1 MPAGFDAAMW
11 RIVSLV
17 IRRILVGL
25 AAIAVSLGWL
35 QLAPAFGFPVTAP
48 AAMLDR
54 MLGPHREAG
63 LAGWALLLVGELAL
77 TAGYFLIVE
86 GRTHGAAAPFA
97 YAVGAWLLTGAV
109 LMPLIGL
116 MQGTPPVSDPLAMH
130 ANFFMLNLG
139 PGAAAEA
146 LIGWLLFGAVLAGG
160 RNLQVNP
167 KVFGVAAGAAAL
179 AAAIALAVPV
189 LVARTNSNTVVEGR
203 VPSLPTGPAFI
214 SVLELPQPPGA
225 VLAPHPPHI
234 GGFVLDVSGT
244 ATMAVKG
251 TGVIDVGPGDAVF
264 LVLNVVHDH
273 ENRAAVPLA
282 IGLALVL
289 LGVTVWLVASRR
301 RRPAVLLI
309 AVLLFGGT
317 VATVDPL
324 MNHWYFIGVRP
335 AAMHGAGM
343 PVPAAHR
350 TFESQDLSGLGGS
363 PYLERLTHR
372 ALGSGESVQFNG
384 PAAIVVLDGQAS
396 VTTGGRTTDLSAES
410 GVTVAAGD
418 QASVRAGSGSARV
431 LVFEL
436 VRGG

>member
-1 MPAGFDAAMW
+1 MKK
-11 RIVSLV
+11 V
-17 IRRILVGL
+17 LVGL
-25 AAIAVSLGWL
+25 TAIAVSLGWL
-35 QLAPAFGFPVTAP
+35 QLAPSFGFPVTAP

-54 MLGPHREAG
+54 MLGAHREAG
-63 LAGWALLLVGELAL
+63 LGGWALLLIGELAL
-77 TAGYFLIVE
+77 TAGYFLLVE
-86 GRTHGAAAPFA
+86 GRAQGAVVPFA
-97 YAVGAWLLTGAV
+97 YAIGAWLVTGAV

-116 MQGTPPVSDPLAMH
+116 IQGAQLAFEPAAMH
-130 ANFFMLNLG
+130 ATFFMLNLG

-160 RNLQVNP
+160 KNLEVSP
-167 KVFGVAAGAAAL
+167 RAFGLAVGAAVL
-179 AAAIALAVPV
+179 GAAIALAAPA
-189 LVARTNSNTVVEGR
+189 LVARTNSNTVVEGV
-203 VPSLPTGPAFI
+203 VPSLPAAAFI

-234 GGFVLDVSGT
+234 GGFVLDTSGT
-244 ATMAVKG
+244 ATMAVKDQ
-251 TGVIDVGPGDAVF
+251 GVIDVGPGNAIF
-264 LVLNVVHDH
+264 LANLLPHDH

-282 IGLALVL
+282 IGLSLVL
-289 LGVTVWLVASRR
+289 LGLSVWLVASRG
-301 RRPAVLLI
+301 RRPAVLLT
-309 AVLLFGGT
+309 AALLVGGT

-324 MNHWYFIGVRP
+324 MNHWYFVGVRP

-350 TFESQDLSGLGGS
+350 TFESQDFSSLGSS

-372 ALGSGESVQFNG
+372 AIGPGESVQFNG

-396 VTTGGRTTDLSAES
+396 VTAGGRTTDLSAES

-418 QASVRAGSGSARV
+418 QATVRAGSGSAKV
-431 LVFEL
+431 LVLEL

>member
-1 MPAGFDAAMW
+1 MFD
-11 RIVSLV
+11 RL
-17 IRRILVGL
+17 
-25 AAIAVSLGWL
+25 LG
-35 QLAPAFGFPVTAP
+35 A
-48 AAMLDR
+48 
-54 MLGPHREAG
+54 HREAG
-63 LAGWALLLVGELAL
+63 LAGWALLLVGELAV

-86 GRTHGAAAPFA
+86 GRTHGPVAPFA
-97 YAVGAWLLTGAV
+97 YAVGVWLVTGAV

-116 MQGTPPVSDPLAMH
+116 LQGTPTVGDPLAMH

-139 PGAAAEA
+139 QGAAAEA

-160 RNLQVNP
+160 RNLQVTP
-167 KVFGVAAGAAAL
+167 KVFGVAVGAAVLAGAVAL
-179 AAAIALAVPV
+179 SVPA

-203 VPSLPTGPAFI
+203 VPSLPAGPAFI

-282 IGLALVL
+282 IGFGLVL
-289 LGVTVWLVASRR
+289 LGLTVWLVTSRGR
-301 RRPAVLLI
+301 GPAVLFI
-309 AVLLFGGT
+309 AALLVGGT

-324 MNHWYFIGVRP
+324 MNHWYFIGVRQ

-372 ALGSGESVQFNG
+372 TLGSGESFQFNG

-396 VTTGGRTTDLSAES
+396 VTAAGRTTDLSAGS
-410 GVTVAAGD
+410 GATIAAGD
-418 QASVRAGSGSARV
+418 HASVRAGSGSARV
-431 LVFEL
+431 LVLEL

>member
-1 MPAGFDAAMW
+1 M
-11 RIVSLV
+11 
-17 IRRILVGL
+17 RRILVGL
-25 AAIAVSLGWL
+25 TAIAVSLGWL

-48 AAMLDR
+48 AAMFDR
-54 MLGPHREAG
+54 LLGAHREAG
-63 LAGWALLLVGELAL
+63 LAGCALLLIGELAL
-77 TAGYFLIVE
+77 AAGYFLIVE
-86 GRTHGAAAPFA
+86 DRTHGAVAPFA
-97 YAVGAWLLTGAV
+97 YAIGAWLATGAV
-109 LMPLIGL
+109 VMPLIGVV
-116 MQGTPPVSDPLAMH
+116 QGTPPPSDPLAMH
-130 ANFFMLNLG
+130 ANFFMLSLG

-160 RNLQVNP
+160 RNLPVSS
-167 KVFGVAAGAAAL
+167 KAFGVALGASAL
-179 AAAIALAVPV
+179 AAAVALSVPA

-244 ATMAVKG
+244 ATMEIKG
-251 TGVIDVGPGDAVF
+251 TGVIEASPGDAVF

-282 IGLALVL
+282 IGLGVIL
-289 LGVTVWLVASRR
+289 LGLTVWLVASRG

-309 AVLLFGGT
+309 SVLLVGGT

-363 PYLERLTHR
+363 PYLERLTYR
-372 ALGSGESVQFNG
+372 ALGSGESVLFNG
-384 PAAIVVLDGQAS
+384 PAAIVILDGQAS
-396 VTTGGRTTDLSAES
+396 VTAGGRTTDVSAQS

-418 QASVRAGSGSARV
+418 EATVRAGSGSARV

>member
-1 MPAGFDAAMW
+1 MPAGFDAAIW
-11 RIVSLV
+11 RMVSRV
-17 IRRILVGL
+17 MRRILVGL
-25 AAIAVSLGWL
+25 TAIAVSLGWL

-48 AAMLDR
+48 AAMFDR
-54 MLGPHREAG
+54 LLGAHREAG
-63 LAGWALLLVGELAL
+63 LAGWAILLVGELVL
-77 TAGYFLIVE
+77 TAGYFLFVE
-86 GRTHGAAAPFA
+86 GRTQSLVAPFA
-97 YAVGAWLLTGAV
+97 YAVGAWVLTGAV
-109 LMPLIGL
+109 LMPLIGQL
-116 MQGTPPVSDPLAMH
+116 QGAPLVGDPLEMH

-146 LIGWLLFGAVLAGG
+146 LIGWLLYGAVLAGG
-160 RNLQVNP
+160 RNLQVTP
-167 KVFGVAAGAAAL
+167 KVFGVAAGAGAL
-179 AAAIALAVPV
+179 AAAIALAAPA
-189 LVARTNSNTVVEGR
+189 LVARTNSNTVVEG
-203 VPSLPTGPAFI
+203 VVSSLPAAAFI
-214 SVLELPQPPGA
+214 SVLELPQPAGA
-225 VLAPHPPHI
+225 VLGPHKHI

-264 LVLNVVHDH
+264 TLFNVGHDH

-282 IGLALVL
+282 IGLALGL
-289 LGVTVWLVASRR
+289 LGLTVWLVASRGR
-301 RRPAVLLI
+301 GPALLLI
-309 AVLLFGGT
+309 AALLVGGT

-324 MNHWYFIGVRP
+324 MNHWYFVGVRP

-350 TFESQDLSGLGGS
+350 TFESQDFSGLGSS

-372 ALGSGESVQFNG
+372 AIGPGESVQFNG

-396 VTTGGRTTDLSAES
+396 VTAGGRTTDLSAES

-418 QASVRAGSGSARV
+418 QATVRAGSGSAKV
-431 LVFEL
+431 LVLEL